1 MQSNVIQVIYADM
14 KSWADIGQ
22 SCRLAKILPIE
33 SADMYRVF
41 ENNAET
47 RVYYGKMPTAH
58 FVCKSC
64 WSLAALLKVISN
76 IFKYNLDY
84 NGTSFILMVGDFEVS
99 NKSAVDAC
107 YEMIIRL
114 NELKML

>member
-1 MQSNVIQVIYADM
+1 MATIKAYTDIDQS
-14 KSWADIGQ
+14 KK
-22 SCRLAKILPIE
+22 LAEILQLE

>member
-1 MQSNVIQVIYADM
+1 M
-14 KSWADIGQ
+14 KSYTDIDQ
-22 SCRLAKILPIE
+22 SKKLVEILQLE

-41 ENNAET
+41 ENNTET

-114 NELKML
+114 HEMNLL